1 MFADLPPAVLWPLT
15 FILGLALGSF
25 ANVVIA
31 RLPAMMMLQW
41 RIDAR
46 EELDIPA
53 ESTEAQPPRV
63 NLVTPRSHCPQCAA
77 TIAWHDNIPVIGY
90 LKRRGRCAQCHE
102 PISAHYPLV
111 ELAGGALTLAVVVVH
126 GADLASLALIGLCL
140 TLLAL
145 AVIDLRTHLLPDLLT
160 LPLLWAGLL
169 YQLLFQP
176 AFLQSAVIGAMAG
189 YLVLWAFYWLFKL
202 ITGKEGMGYG
212 DFKLLAA
219 LGAWVGWPML
229 PLILVLSTTL
239 GAIVG
244 IVVQLL
250 IPRLRG
256 APMPFG
262 PYLSLAG
269 WIAVLF
275 GVPLMALYQAF
286 LLSP

>member
-1 MFADLPPAVLWPLT
+1 MFVDLPPELLWPLT
-15 FILGLALGSF
+15 FLLGLTLGSF

-41 RIDAR
+41 RTDAR
-46 EELDIPA
+46 EELGIPE
-53 ESTEAQPPRV
+53 ESTGTAPPRI
-63 NLVTPRSHCPQCAA
+63 NLVTPRSHCPQCA
-77 TIAWHDNIPVIGY
+77 TPIAWHDNIPLLGY
-90 LKRRGRCAQCHE
+90 IKRRGRCAHCHAS
-102 PISAHYPLV
+102 ISAHYPLV
-111 ELAGGALTLAVVVVH
+111 ELAGGTLTLAVVVIH
-126 GADLASLALIGLCL
+126 GASLASLALIGLCL
-140 TLLAL
+140 TLLTL

-176 AFLQSAVIGAMAG
+176 AFLPSAVIGAMAG
-189 YLVLWAFYWLFKL
+189 YFVLWTFYWLFKL

-219 LGAWVGWPML
+219 LGAWTGWQML
-229 PLILVLSTTL
+229 PLLLVLSASV

-244 IVVQLL
+244 ILVQLFV
-250 IPRLRG
+250 PRLRG

-262 PYLSLAG
+262 PYLSMAG

-275 GVPLMALYQAF
+275 GVPLMAIYQAF
-286 LLSP
+286 LLS